1 MKGQFDVF
9 GTFSRQSR
17 SERLIAAGRF
27 AVAAVGFFGV
37 LVRPPG
43 TRGAA
48 LVEAL
53 LAMYLLYAVFMA
65 LRAWQVRDVP
75 PQGIQIGTHITDL
88 LLAAIL
94 QDVTGGAT
102 SPFFPLLAFPLLAA
116 TVRWYRWGTLYTGAA
131 SLTLY
136 VLITAHA
143 EPRFVFEVDFALRAA
158 YLVVATALLSYLG
171 AGEKRA
177 QREIAALAAWLDQ
190 AVGPGEERLSEAL
203 RHAAA
208 VLGTP
213 RLLVVSVEPDQ
224 TWLKLALWEHER
236 LTLSQEPPAAL
247 ETLVAEPLAASD
259 FFCADAADPDSRVR
273 CVSPTEHQWRGAPL
287 HPKLQSAFNI
297 RGVMAV
303 RLRGGLVDGRV
314 FVLDRRSPTTEDMA
328 LAAIVARQIEHQ
340 LALGYLTRIQQDAA
354 VARERGR
361 VARDVHDGVLQS
373 LTSVALR
380 LETIRRQLESRPP
393 EAAAGIQQLQSMVLV
408 EQQSLREFV
417 RYLQGDQAHA
427 DSGLSELLTEL
438 VLRLEREWR
447 VRMKLTILLESN
459 RLNTL
464 IPASLAREI
473 YQLVREAL
481 VNVGRHARA
490 SQAWVTLDASDDEVF
505 LMVADDGVGFGFQG
519 TQERTQLVRRGHGP
533 KMLLARVAV
542 LGGSLSIGSSP
553 AGARVVIKVPLGR

>member
-1 MKGQFDVF
+1 
-9 GTFSRQSR
+9 
-17 SERLIAAGRF
+17 
-27 AVAAVGFFGV
+27 
-37 LVRPPG
+37 
-43 TRGAA
+43 
-48 LVEAL
+48 
-53 LAMYLLYAVFMA
+53 
-65 LRAWQVRDVP
+65 
-75 PQGIQIGTHITDL
+75 
-88 LLAAIL
+88 
-94 QDVTGGAT
+94 
-102 SPFFPLLAFPLLAA
+102 
-116 TVRWYRWGTLYTGAA
+116 
-131 SLTLY
+131 
-136 VLITAHA
+136 
-143 EPRFVFEVDFALRAA
+143 
-158 YLVVATALLSYLG
+158 
-171 AGEKRA
+171 
-177 QREIAALAAWLDQ
+177 
-190 AVGPGEERLSEAL
+190 
-203 RHAAA
+203 
-208 VLGTP
+208 
-213 RLLVVSVEPDQ
+213 
-224 TWLKLALWEHER
+224 
-236 LTLSQEPPAAL
+236 
-247 ETLVAEPLAASD
+247 
-259 FFCADAADPDSRVR
+259 
-273 CVSPTEHQWRGAPL
+273 
-287 HPKLQSAFNI
+287 
-297 RGVMAV
+297 VMAV

-354 VARERGR
+354 VATERGR

-380 LETIRRQLESRPP
+380 LETIRRQLESKPP
-393 EAAAGIQQLQSMVLV
+393 DAAAGIQELQNMVLV

-427 DSGLSELLTEL
+427 DSGLSELLAEL
-438 VLRLEREWR
+438 VLRLEGEWR

-464 IPASLAREI
+464 IPAGLAREI

-490 SQAWVTLDASDDEVF
+490 SQAWVTLDASDEEVF